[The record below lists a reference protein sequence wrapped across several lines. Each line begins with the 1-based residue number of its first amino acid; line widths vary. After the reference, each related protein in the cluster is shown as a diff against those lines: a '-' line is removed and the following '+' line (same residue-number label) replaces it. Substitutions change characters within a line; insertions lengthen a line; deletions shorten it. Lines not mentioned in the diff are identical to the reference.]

1 MSESGPSGGDPGIAS
16 LLARMEALAARAAD
30 PDSEQPAALPT
41 GLLQQLAEGMS
52 ALRADVAELG
62 RAAHARADLGRAES
76 AGQVAELRAELRS
89 ELRSELGSEL
99 AELKS
104 ELVELRGLLQEGWDG
119 AEARH
124 AEIAARF
131 QAAQDARETDTQQ
144 QQL

>member
-52 ALRADVAELG
+52 ALRAD
-62 RAAHARADLGRAES
+62 
-76 AGQVAELRAELRS
+76 
-89 ELRSELGSEL
+89 LGSEL
-99 AELKS
+99 AELRAELAERKS
-104 ELVELRGLLQEGWDG
+104 ERAELNSELAELRGLLREGWDG

-144 QQL
+144 QQLVQLRDAQES